1 MFASTSA
8 PSPPPFPRGD
18 SYASVQTGAPQPA
31 SSFGDNSQ
39 FASLQTTGNSVFI
52 PAAVYKQKQ
61 LRVNDGDTYSS
72 LARQYYSDESYADAL
87 KQWNIKEGDTAEQR
101 AGLLPPGGL
110 VFIPDKKE
118 QLDARFPRTGRL
130 QYRVGPG
137 NEEFPFAI
145 AKKTLNNGDNWGQIA
160 SLNGIVDGVHPIP
173 AGTILQM
180 PAGAVVPPENKP

>member
-1 MFASTSA
+1 M
-8 PSPPPFPRGD
+8 P
-18 SYASVQTGAPQPA
+18 TGAPQPA

-39 FASLQTTGNSVFI
+39 YASLQKTGNSVFI

-61 LRVNDGDTYSS
+61 LRVNDGDTYST
-72 LARQYYSDESYADAL
+72 LARQYYSDESYAGAL

-110 VFIPDKKE
+110 VFIPEKD
-118 QLDARFPRTGRL
+118 QLDARFPATGRL
-130 QYRVGPG
+130 QYKVGPG
-137 NEEFPFAI
+137 NEEFLFAI
-145 AKKTLNNGDNWGQIA
+145 AKKTLNRGDSWEQIA
-160 SLNGIVDGVHPIP
+160 SLNRSFNPAVPIP